1 MAEVVDF
8 ESLMFQFLNSNNE
21 IHQQA
26 ESYLNQL
33 QSQPEALVKGLFEVF
48 ILFLIDIGASTISEP

>member
-1 MAEVVDF
+1 MAQVVDF

-26 ESYLNQL
+26 ESYLNEL
-33 QSQPEALVKGLFEVF
+33 QNQPEALVKGLFQVF
-48 ILFLIDIGASTISEP
+48 I